1 MILMDTHIFLWFQ
14 LGAKDLKE
22 FEIQKIIEAHQ
33 RCELCLSAISIWEI
47 AMLEK
52 LGRIAFHQPLN
63 VWLKNAIKDI
73 KMIAIDPDIAL
84 ESVCLPDL
92 AHQDPADRLIIATA
106 RVFNAELITHD
117 QKLIDY
123 ADKGFVNILT

>member
-14 LGAKDLKE
+14 LGTHDLKE
-22 FEIQKIIEAHQ
+22 AEIKKVMDAHQ
-33 RCELCLSAISIWEI
+33 RCELCLSAISVWEI

-52 LGRIAFHQPLN
+52 LGRIAFHQPLAI
-63 VWLKNAIKDI
+63 WLKKALKGIKI
-73 KMIAIDPDIAL
+73 ITIDSDIAL

-92 AHQDPADRLIIATA
+92 EHKDPADRFIIATA
-106 RVFNAELITHD
+106 RVLNGTLMTHD

-123 ADKGFVNILT
+123 AKKGYVNIL